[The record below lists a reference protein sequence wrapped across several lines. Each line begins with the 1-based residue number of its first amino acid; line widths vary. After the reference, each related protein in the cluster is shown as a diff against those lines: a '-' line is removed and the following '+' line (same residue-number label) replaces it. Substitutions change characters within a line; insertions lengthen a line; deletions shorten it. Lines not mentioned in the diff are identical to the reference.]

1 MYGVLFVRWQQPLHQ
16 SVSQVGQAVIQI
28 AAAKG
33 YKTINFIRDRCVIFT
48 TLMGLS
54 HSAQEMM
61 LNCSNNIWNYW
72 VQRTL

>member
-1 MYGVLFVRWQQPLHQ
+1 MYGVLFVHWQQFLHQ

-54 HSAQEMM
+54 HSTKEMM

-72 VQRTL
+72 VQRML